1 MTRPPYAIGAR
12 VVTRRH
18 GTGVIERCYPV
29 AAARNRSFATYLIR
43 IPGRKRAVL
52 LYAGEIREARA

>member
-18 GTGVIERCYPV
+18 GTGVIERYWPAPWV
-29 AAARNRSFATYLIR
+29 PRHSTYAVR
-43 IPGRKRAVL
+43 IPGRRCL
-52 LYAGEIREARA
+52 LIVSPGEIREARA